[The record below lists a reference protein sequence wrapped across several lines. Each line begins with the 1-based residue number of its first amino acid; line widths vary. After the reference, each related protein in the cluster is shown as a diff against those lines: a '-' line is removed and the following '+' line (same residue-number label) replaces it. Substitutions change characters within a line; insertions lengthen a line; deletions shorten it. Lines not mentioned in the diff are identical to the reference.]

1 MNLKEIIAELTKLD
15 VYEKRSIGD
24 DYGELVLLNTPAL
37 HKTLTDIF
45 GPAMKESNE
54 KPDKEMIILAKEYGG
69 IWDNQTLFKKDSQSC
84 ILIAMLWPWDDKQ
97 HITLKLAVVK
107 SK

>member
-1 MNLKEIIAELTKLD
+1 MDLKEIIAKLSQLD
-15 VYEKRSIGD
+15 IYEKRSIGD

-45 GPAMKESNE
+45 GPAMKESNK

>member
-1 MNLKEIIAELTKLD
+1 MNLQEIIAELIKLD
-15 VYEKRSIGD
+15 VYEKRSISD

-69 IWDNQTLFKKDSQSC
+69 IRNNQTLFKKDSQSC
-84 ILIAMLWPWDDKQ
+84 ILIAMLWPWDDAQ